1 MPNTALRR
9 APGPL
14 ERTAIELEH
23 LRRAAAFRRGR
34 EMAADRRLRES
45 DALHDL
51 VEQCR
56 LKGLPLLPAQLW
68 ARMVRFVRGVDPGL
82 RDELG
87 INRDPDHVSDILF
100 AAQQVLLRRRLEERE
115 PRMAT
120 IIHLFGPAADEQLAA
135 VP

>member
-45 DALHDL
+45 DALLDL

-56 LKGLPLLPAQLW
+56 LKDLPLVPTQLW
-68 ARMVRFVRGVDPGL
+68 VRIVRFVGAVDAGL

-87 INRDPDHVSDILF
+87 INRHPDHAGDVLF
-100 AAQQVLLRRRLEERE
+100 SAQHVLLRHRVEERQ

-120 IIHLFGPAADEQLAA
+120 IIQLFGGEADDQLAA